1 MAPGFCDVTQFENSK
16 LELKLELCNTCE
28 NKCKCQPCELR
39 SHRSNVAK
47 DSGGNVATSVQL
59 VHIFSGRTDET
70 STIARQSRHVQQTRP
85 SVKHFFL
92 SNCSS
97 CNVFELFFFLDFV
110 FCTQWKHE
118 FFGSSYYREF
128 RFSKWIKSRELK
140 ERRGKLKVGTVGR
153 LPILTPGEA
162 HNYTTRFFLLF
173 SSAPTCTLIRKID
186 RWWFMDFRSVAK
198 VINWG

>member
-85 SVKHFFL
+85 SVKHFFCRTVRLVL
-92 SNCSS
+92 SLNC
-97 CNVFELFFFLDFV
+97 FFWILYFVLSGSTNFLG
-110 FCTQWKHE
+110 Q
-118 FFGSSYYREF
+118 
-128 RFSKWIKSRELK
+128 
-140 ERRGKLKVGTVGR
+140 
-153 LPILTPGEA
+153 
-162 HNYTTRFFLLF
+162 
-173 SSAPTCTLIRKID
+173 
-186 RWWFMDFRSVAK
+186 
-198 VINWG
+198 VITASFAFQSE

>member
-97 CNVFELFFFLDFV
+97 CNVFELFFFWILYFV
-110 FCTQWKHE
+110 LS
-118 FFGSSYYREF
+118 GS
-128 RFSKWIKSRELK
+128 
-140 ERRGKLKVGTVGR
+140 T
-153 LPILTPGEA
+153 
-162 HNYTTRFFLLF
+162 NFLGQ
-173 SSAPTCTLIRKID
+173 
-186 RWWFMDFRSVAK
+186 
-198 VINWG
+198 VITASFAFQSE